1 MHRRRQ
7 MLGTCPGAM
16 WYPVLEGECDMRV
29 PQVSERIKEAPA
41 QALRGVF
48 AGIGQLLLIT
58 DKLRNKASHQD
69 VPRARTPGASE
80 TVTDAAVT
88 SLAGHGTGTAAAPA
102 RAAAAEA
109 GPGLVD
115 AGPTAEAAAA
125 PAVSAP
131 AGAAPEGAAAA
142 PAEAVTESETVSA
155 EPAPARPAT
164 TRRTAAK
171 PVSDKPVTAKP
182 PAKPATAKPATAK
195 PVTPRRT
202 AAKAAAAEAAEA
214 AGEAAPKPPK
224 RQSSRNFDKT
234 GNVRVLGHEAD
245 TPAPEPAAAAPEP
258 VAAAP
263 ERVVAAEPVAAAPE
277 PVVAAEPAAAAAPLP
292 NYDELSVASLRARLR
307 NLDVAQVR
315 ELAEYERA
323 HAARADVL
331 TMFERRIAKLEAEA

>member
-1 MHRRRQ
+1 MHWRRQ
-7 MLGTCPGAM
+7 MLGTCPGAL

-69 VPRARTPGASE
+69 VPRARTPEASG
-80 TVTDAAVT
+80 TVTDTTVT
-88 SLAGHGTGTAAAPA
+88 S
-102 RAAAAEA
+102 
-109 GPGLVD
+109 
-115 AGPTAEAAAA
+115 
-125 PAVSAP
+125 P
-131 AGAAPEGAAAA
+131 AGRGAGTAAA

-164 TRRTAAK
+164 TRRTTAK

-195 PVTPRRT
+195 PTTPRRT
-202 AAKAAAAEAAEA
+202 AAKAAAAEA

-245 TPAPEPAAAAPEP
+245 TPAPGPAVAAEAAAAEP
-258 VAAAP
+258 M
-263 ERVVAAEPVAAAPE
+263 AAAPE
-277 PVVAAEPAAAAAPLP
+277 PVVAAASAAAAAPMP

>member
-1 MHRRRQ
+1 
-7 MLGTCPGAM
+7 
-16 WYPVLEGECDMRV
+16 MRV

-69 VPRARTPGASE
+69 VARARTPEASE
-80 TVTDAAVT
+80 TVTDTAGT
-88 SLAGHGTGTAAAPA
+88 SPAGHGAGTAAAPA
-102 RAAAAEA
+102 GAAAAEA
-109 GPGLVD
+109 APALVD

-125 PAVSAP
+125 PAASAP
-131 AGAAPEGAAAA
+131 AAAATA

-164 TRRTAAK
+164 TRRTTAK

-195 PVTPRRT
+195 PTTPRRT

-245 TPAPEPAAAAPEP
+245 TPAPEPA
-258 VAAAP
+258 VAAEAA
-263 ERVVAAEPVAAAPE
+263 AAEPVAAAPE
-277 PVVAAEPAAAAAPLP
+277 PVVAAESAAAAAPLP